1 MARSRPSVS
10 LVIVVLLA
18 IAAAVWAVSVRTRP
32 TFAVYDTVPAPSPVA
47 PAESAAP
54 ARAAPERVDTG
65 PAPGG
70 AAQSVQ
76 RPGTSPR
83 VGLRADTAAAPAA
96 APASPRTDSSARSDT
111 LRHHRS
117 ENYGGYSGYGSRERR
132 GSPNAR

>member
-32 TFAVYDTVPAPSPVA
+32 TFAVYDTVPAPTP
-47 PAESAAP
+47 
-54 ARAAPERVDTG
+54 AAPERVDTG
-65 PAPGG
+65 PAPAR

-76 RPGTSPR
+76 RPGTSSR
-83 VGLRADTAAAPAA
+83 VGLRADTAS
-96 APASPRTDSSARSDT
+96 APASARTDSSPRSDT